1 MIKEVIVVEGKDD
14 VSALKRAIDCEVITT
29 SGFGYPDDLIERIS
43 LANKNKGVIIFTDPD
58 FAGEKI
64 RNFISTRVKG
74 CKHAFLSRE
83 KAILNDNIGIENAKP
98 EDILQALKGAR
109 YESSEKRDE
118 FSKADLLK
126 NGLSGVS
133 GSSYKRDILGK
144 ILSIGYCN
152 SKQFL
157 KRLNNYGISRSEFEA
172 ALERIENENEK
183 GR

>member
-29 SGFGYPDDLIERIS
+29 GGFGYPDDLIERIT
-43 LANKNKGVIIFTDPD
+43 LAQKNKGVIIFTDPD

-64 RNFISTRVKG
+64 RNFISSKVKG

-83 KAILNDNIGIENAKP
+83 KAILDDNIGIENAKP
-98 EDILQALKGAR
+98 NDIIEALKGAR
-109 YESSEKRDE
+109 YESSEKRNE
-118 FSKADLLK
+118 FTKVDLLK
-126 NGLSGVS
+126 NGLSGGK

-157 KRLNNYGISRSEFEA
+157 KRLNNYGISRSEFEK
-172 ALERIENENEK
+172 ALERIEDKYE
-183 GR
+183 